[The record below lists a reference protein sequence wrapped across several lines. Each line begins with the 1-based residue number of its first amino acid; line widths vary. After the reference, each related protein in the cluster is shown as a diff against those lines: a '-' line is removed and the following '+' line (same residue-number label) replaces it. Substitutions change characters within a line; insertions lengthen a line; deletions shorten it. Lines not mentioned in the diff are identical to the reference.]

1 MQAQQPL
8 PVITVLVPC
17 RNERAFIAR
26 CLDSIVH
33 NGYPSD
39 RLLEL
44 VVDGM
49 SSDGTRAVLDAYA
62 REYTYVRMIDN
73 QGRTTPKALNLGLRE
88 ARGAIVFRVD
98 AHACLAPGYLRRC
111 VDALQEY
118 GADVVCGVM
127 HTVPSTAGPVGRA
140 IAAALGHPFGVGNSY
155 FRIHVSRP
163 TWVDTVFCGCYRRE
177 AFDRVRASDQ
187 HADRE
192 PEGGGDAVVDT
203 RGPFNADLVRGQDM
217 DFSVRLRKAGGRMLL
232 LPDISTDY
240 YARSTIRSFWNQNW
254 SNGVWAILPFAYS
267 SGTSISLRHLIP
279 LGFVLSVVVTAAAGF
294 ALPSFFWGS
303 AGIAGLYGLVNVA
316 ASLHAARRERS
327 MALAFLLPLVFVTLH
342 VGYGLGSLWG
352 LVRLLGLPQFWCRV
366 GWTGSRRAAAVVSG
380 ERV

>member
-8 PVITVLVPC
+8 PFITVLVPC

-39 RLLEL
+39 RLFVL

-49 SSDGTRAVLDAYA
+49 SGDGTRAVLEAYA
-62 REYTYVRMIDN
+62 RDHESVRVIDN

-88 ARGAIVFRVD
+88 ARGPIVFRVD

-127 HTVPSTAGPVGRA
+127 HTVPATEGPMGRA

-177 AFDRVRASDQ
+177 AFDRVPASD
-187 HADRE
+187 E
-192 PEGGGDAVVDT
+192 PAVHETAGGGDVPLDT
-203 RGPFNADLVRGQDM
+203 RGPFNAALVRGQDM

-232 LPDISTDY
+232 LPDISTNY
-240 YARSTIRSFWNQNW
+240 YARSTIRSFWSQNW
-254 SNGVWAILPFAYS
+254 SNGEWAILPFAYS

-279 LGFVLSVVVTAAAGF
+279 LGFVLSVVVTAAAG
-294 ALPSFFWGS
+294 LVMPSFLWGS
-303 AGIAGLYGLVNVA
+303 VGIAGLYGVVNLL
-316 ASLHAARRERS
+316 ASLHAAWRERS
-327 MALAFLLPLVFVTLH
+327 AAIGFLLPLVFVTLH

-352 LVRLLGLPQFWCRV
+352 LVRLVGLPQFWRRV

>member
-1 MQAQQPL
+1 MQAQP
-8 PVITVLVPC
+8 PPPFVTILVPC
-17 RNERAFIAR
+17 RNERAFIAG

-39 RLLEL
+39 RLLVL

-49 SSDGTRAVLDAYA
+49 SDDGTRAVLEAYA
-62 REYTYVRMIDN
+62 RDHESVRVIDN
-73 QGRTTPKALNLGLRE
+73 RGRTTPKALNLGLRE
-88 ARGAIVFRVD
+88 AQGPIVFRVD

-177 AFDRVRASDQ
+177 AFDLVSASDQ
-187 HADRE
+187 LAGRE
-192 PEGGGDAVVDT
+192 AEEGGGAALDS
-203 RGPFNADLVRGQDM
+203 RGPFNAALVRGQDM

-240 YARSTIRSFWNQNW
+240 YARSTIHSFWSQNW

-279 LGFVLSVVVTAAAGF
+279 LGFVLSVVVTAAAG
-294 ALPSFFWGS
+294 LVMPSFLWVS
-303 AGIAGLYGLVNVA
+303 AGITGLYGMVNVA
-316 ASLHAARRERS
+316 ASLHAAWRERS
-327 MALAFLLPLVFVTLH
+327 MALGLLLPLVFSALH

-352 LVRLLGLPQFWCRV
+352 LVRLLGVPQFWRKL
-366 GWTGSRRAAAVVSG
+366 GWAGSRRAAAVVSG